1 MPGTFPILYCRG
13 LKSMTHRPDLVSARD
28 ISLEHSHAN
37 LFMDACVCF
46 LAVMAE
52 SSGDSPYGP

>member
-13 LKSMTHRPDLVSARD
+13 LKSLTHRPDLVSVKEVLLA
-28 ISLEHSHAN
+28 HSHAD

-52 SSGDSPYGP
+52 SSGDSP